1 MHYRPMKGHK
11 IALIWRIYMHESHI
25 MAHPRRLLP
34 SISLLAAF
42 ESVIRTGSTLAAARD
57 LDLTQGAVSRLIQ
70 NLEAQLGVTL
80 FLRERR
86 RLIPTDHALAY
97 ARDVVK
103 ALDLISRGSI
113 RVRSN
118 IGGGTLSLAILPTFG
133 TRWLAPR
140 LPRFLAEHPGITINL
155 GTRLRPFDFE
165 EEAFDAAIHFG
176 KDDWTGTG
184 AVKLFDER
192 MIATCAPKFLEEHA
206 LEEARDLI
214 GLPLLQLETRP
225 NAWSAWFAHHGIQE
239 RNPQGMLFDQ
249 FAPMI
254 QATIY
259 GLGVALLPEF
269 LAKPELADGRLVEA
283 WGGAVRGEESYF
295 LVWPRVGAWYP
306 PLQTFRDWLLA
317 EAADPDGVEMLPR

>member
-1 MHYRPMKGHK
+1 
-11 IALIWRIYMHESHI
+11 
-25 MAHPRRLLP
+25 MATPRRLLP

-42 ESVIRTGSTLAAARD
+42 ESVVRTGSTLAAARD

-103 ALDLISRGSI
+103 ALDLISRGSM

-118 IGGGTLSLAILPTFG
+118 TGGGTLSLAILPTFG

-140 LPRFLAEHPGITINL
+140 LPRFLADHPGITINL
-155 GTRLRPFDFE
+155 GTRLKPFDFE
-165 EEAFDAAIHFG
+165 EEGFDAAIHFG
-176 KDDWTGTG
+176 AENWAGTG
-184 AVKLFDER
+184 SVKLFDER
-192 MIATCAPKFLEEHA
+192 LVACSAPRFLSDHPVEEPA
-206 LEEARDLI
+206 DLI

-225 NAWSAWFAHHGIQE
+225 NAWGAWFAHHGVD
-239 RNPQGMLFDQ
+239 RRVGQGMLFDQ

-254 QATIY
+254 QAVIH

-269 LAKPELADGRLVEA
+269 LAKPELADGRLVEVY
-283 WGGAVRGEESYF
+283 GGPVRGEGSYY
-295 LVWPRVGAWYP
+295 LVWPSVGAWYP
-306 PLQTFRDWLLA
+306 PLQAFRDWLVA
-317 EAADPDGVEMLPR
+317 EAADPDGEAMLPR

>member
-1 MHYRPMKGHK
+1 
-11 IALIWRIYMHESHI
+11 
-25 MAHPRRLLP
+25 MATPRRLLP

-86 RLIPTDHALAY
+86 RLVPTDHAVAY

-103 ALDLISRGSI
+103 ALDLISRGSM

-118 IGGGTLSLAILPTFG
+118 TGGGTLSLAILPTFG

-140 LPRFLAEHPGITINL
+140 LPRFLAGHPGITINL
-155 GTRLRPFDFE
+155 GTRLKPFDFE
-165 EEAFDAAIHFG
+165 EEGFDAAIHFG
-176 KDDWTGTG
+176 TENWAGTG

-192 MIATCAPKFLEEHA
+192 LVACSAPGFLAGHPVREPA
-206 LEEARDLI
+206 DLI

-225 NAWSAWFAHHGIQE
+225 NAWGAWFAHHGVE
-239 RNPQGMLFDQ
+239 RPVGQGMLFDQ

-254 QATIY
+254 QAVIH

-269 LAKPELADGRLVEA
+269 LAKPELADGRLVEVH
-283 WGGAVRGEESYF
+283 GGPVRGEGSYY
-295 LVWPRVGAWYP
+295 LVWPSVGAWYP
-306 PLQTFRDWLLA
+306 PLQAFRDWLVA
-317 EAADPDGVEMLPR
+317 EAADPDGEAMLPR